1 MNENRFYVYVHKIKE
16 TGEVFYVGKG
26 TAYRLINK
34 HKRSKKWYEITENNE
49 WFAEKY
55 YEDLDKNT
63 ALDIEL
69 LLINELKPVCNKHT
83 KDIRN
88 KKLNEEFLFARYEYS
103 ETSETGLIY
112 KQWNMQNGSKRRDA
126 GQSAGTTSCNG
137 YFTVSNGRCSGQV
150 MNHRVVWLLVN
161 GEDPGDMIIDHID
174 GDRKNNKVSNLRKI
188 HQEENSRNN
197 SKRKDNKTGVVGVHY
212 SKEGFY
218 VATWR
223 DNQLNAFTKAVSIRK
238 YGKELAFA
246 LACYYR
252 NFMVSDL
259 SITDRHKGSYTIPD
273 IISNYSHNQI
283 IDMVNSDISYSN
295 KSGHLYV
302 SRCSDGK
309 TAYWVYR
316 KGRVNKNFSIMKF
329 GEDLAKALC
338 LEYKARLETQTA
350 SGVLEF
356 SIEKTTMMLEDN
368 TKANNLSGYKGIS
381 FILSAGKT
389 YARSQKTI
397 NGRNISKQFCC
408 EKLGLLVAHQMAIK
422 FYLDKSIQER

>member
-1 MNENRFYVYVHKIKE
+1 MCLCTVYINTKDIKIRLGPRTEKETPRLPALISLRGVLREHEMNENRFYVYVHKIKE

-259 SITDRHKGSYTIPD
+259 SITDRHKGLIRYRTLFLITL
-273 IISNYSHNQI
+273 IIRSLIWLIVTFH
-283 IDMVNSDISYSN
+283 
-295 KSGHLYV
+295 
-302 SRCSDGK
+302 
-309 TAYWVYR
+309 
-316 KGRVNKNFSIMKF
+316 
-329 GEDLAKALC
+329 
-338 LEYKARLETQTA
+338 TQTR
-350 SGVLEF
+350 VD
-356 SIEKTTMMLEDN
+356 TCM
-368 TKANNLSGYKGIS
+368 
-381 FILSAGKT
+381 
-389 YARSQKTI
+389 
-397 NGRNISKQFCC
+397 
-408 EKLGLLVAHQMAIK
+408 
-422 FYLDKSIQER
+422 